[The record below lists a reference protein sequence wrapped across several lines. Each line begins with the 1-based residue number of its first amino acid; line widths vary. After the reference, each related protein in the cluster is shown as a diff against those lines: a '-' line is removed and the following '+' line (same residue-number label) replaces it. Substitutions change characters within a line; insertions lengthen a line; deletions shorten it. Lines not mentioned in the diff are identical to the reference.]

1 MNYSTIKNCD
11 IANGYGVRVSI
22 FVSGCTN
29 HCKECF
35 QPETWNFDYGVP
47 FDQSTIDNILKLMS
61 ESYIEGLTI
70 LGGEPM
76 EPLNQSE
83 VLHLIREVK
92 KKYPEKSIWIYS
104 GFTYEDITN
113 PYKYPYVKDILYEIL
128 KNIDVL
134 VDGRF
139 VRELHDPSL
148 KFRGSSNQRIIDIKR
163 TLSLGR
169 VVEIDYKDRECSK

>member
-104 GFTYEDITN
+104 GFTYEDITD
-113 PYKYPYVKDILYEIL
+113 PYKYPYVKDISYEIL

-139 VRELHDPSL
+139 IRELHDPSL
-148 KFRGSSNQRIIDIKR
+148 KFRGSSNQRIIDVPR
-163 TLSLGR
+163 TLKLGK